1 MSRPST
7 RVQLPSA
14 VDAHP
19 FTRQVRAL
27 RAAAGLT
34 HAEAASRTGLSIRWW
49 YYLHAGTRDPR
60 PADCEAV
67 ARLDPLATPMAA
79 AVLESLARVSPV
91 PPAPALAVAYL
102 AALAGHP
109 LAAVSGALALAIT
122 PEALDATAA
131 ARQRGAE
138 ALARLEAMAEDRP
151 LDVTAATTRVH
162 LTAVLDRLD
171 VILAALTPEGAA

>member
-1 MSRPST
+1 MSRPAT

-34 HAEAASRTGLSIRWW
+34 HAEAADRAGLSVRWW

-67 ARLDPLATPMAA
+67 AHLDPLATPVAA
-79 AVLESLARVSPV
+79 AVLETLARDSLV
-91 PPAPALAVAYL
+91 PPAPALAVAHL
-102 AALAGHP
+102 AVLAGHP
-109 LAAVSGALALAIT
+109 LATVSGALALAIT
-122 PEALDATAA
+122 PETLAATAT

-138 ALARLEAMAEDRP
+138 ALTRLEAMAEGRP

-171 VILAALTPEGAA
+171 VILASLSADGAL